1 MESFPDRTHVW
12 LWIRDYEAYLYA
24 QVDRQGI
31 ACCPNRG
38 SLHLHGAWAV
48 HRLVRDGTDY
58 VLFHSAASGRYLA
71 QIEDSEDEN
80 YAYNSAVQC
89 TYDSPEQDNVLF
101 QARTAEDGSGDI
113 FISNRRFG
121 DWCYDNDTPM
131 RWVVEAIT
139 QRLLPPE
146 LPVPPEPI
154 APQLVPIHGPLVP
167 KYNRHSQLEPPQV
180 ELRRT
185 IHYVRA
191 DDQGNFNP
199 LQWRFLHFEGRSV
212 FNLRRDLAAE
222 LGEANNVLG
231 ITLCARAGSSGR
243 LTPLVINL
251 PRNEK
256 TMDIVVLTTESPAA
270 QALVYPYVD
279 AP

>member
-154 APQLVPIHGPLVP
+154 AAPAMTGGPIRRLRRRGIQPQA
-167 KYNRHSQLEPPQV
+167 PQPV
-180 ELRRT
+180 LRRT
-185 IHYVRA
+185 IHFVWA

-199 LQWRFLHFEGRSV
+199 LHWRFLEFEGQSV
-212 FNLRRDLAAE
+212 FNLRRDIAGA

-231 ITLCARAGSSGR
+231 LTLCAYAGSNGR
-243 LTPLVINL
+243 LTPLVIDL
-251 PRNEK
+251 PSDENI
-256 TMDIVVLTTESPAA
+256 MDIVVLTTGSTAA
-270 QALVYPYVD
+270 QELVYANIDPL
-279 AP
+279 

>member
-154 APQLVPIHGPLVP
+154 AVSSPSPPLRTPRVGLG
-167 KYNRHSQLEPPQV
+167 LE
-180 ELRRT
+180 
-185 IHYVRA
+185 
-191 DDQGNFNP
+191 GFF
-199 LQWRFLHFEGRSV
+199 FL
-212 FNLRRDLAAE
+212 LLW
-222 LGEANNVLG
+222 
-231 ITLCARAGSSGR
+231 I
-243 LTPLVINL
+243 
-251 PRNEK
+251 
-256 TMDIVVLTTESPAA
+256 
-270 QALVYPYVD
+270 
-279 AP
+279 